1 MGSRRRPGERSAPKA
16 IVRPVI
22 PFGTALLPTPTA
34 EAPNEPD
41 CIFDALTGLTLGDSR
56 PPTVQIM
63 PITPAQCRAARALLS
78 WSQVELVE
86 YSKTT
91 RKIVANFERGA
102 TLPHPRNMTL
112 ITAAFEAQ
120 GIKFL
125 KRNGE
130 GVLLRRKPPG
140 R

>member
-1 MGSRRRPGERSAPKA
+1 
-16 IVRPVI
+16 
-22 PFGTALLPTPTA
+22 
-34 EAPNEPD
+34 
-41 CIFDALTGLTLGDSR
+41 
-56 PPTVQIM
+56 M
-63 PITPAQCRAARALLS
+63 PITPAQCRAARALLN

-86 YSKTT
+86 HSNTT

-102 TLPHPRNMTL
+102 TSPHPRNMTL